1 MSSTPGGR
9 YNGPYRIEHS
19 KPIYENAWI
28 KVREDRAT
36 YRGGEE
42 STFGVVVM
50 RPGVS
55 VLPMDE
61 DGLVY
66 LVREFKYALGEAS
79 LEVVSGGL
87 ESGED
92 AEHAGLRELHEEC
105 GLTAL
110 EWIDMG
116 VLNPFTTIIHSP
128 NHMFLARKLTKSRQ
142 LRQPE
147 AALEVVTMPFEDAL
161 YAALR
166 GEITHGASC
175 ALIMKTKF
183 LLDREKKSTKKG

>member
-9 YNGPYRIEHS
+9 YVGPYRIEHS
-19 KPIYENAWI
+19 KPIYENPWI
-28 KVREDRAT
+28 KVREDRVT

-61 DGLVY
+61 DGTVY
-66 LVREFKYALGEAS
+66 LVREFKYALGETS

-105 GLTAL
+105 GLTAA
-110 EWIDMG
+110 EWMDMG
-116 VLNPFTTIIHSP
+116 MIESLH
-128 NHMFLARKLTKSRQ
+128 HHHQ
-142 LRQPE
+142 LP
-147 AALEVVTMPFEDAL
+147 
-161 YAALR
+161 
-166 GEITHGASC
+166 
-175 ALIMKTKF
+175 
-183 LLDREKKSTKKG
+183 